1 MVFDRCFVKKVV
13 KHVLKI
19 NLFYCGSKV
28 LKIPM
33 GSDSASFM
41 TFFSLLLQEQIDTD
55 EKEEIIDS
63 T

>member
-1 MVFDRCFVKKVV
+1 ML
-13 KHVLKI
+13 LKI
-19 NLFYCGSKV
+19 YLFYCGSKV

>member
-1 MVFDRCFVKKVV
+1 ME
-13 KHVLKI
+13 
-19 NLFYCGSKV
+19 
-28 LKIPM
+28 
-33 GSDSASFM
+33 SDSASFM